1 MTTLGQHADNIINWL
16 GDDAAIPPDSIM
28 YLVTN
33 LRVRDEVIR
42 QMMQHPD
49 NWQAFLDKL
58 YDATL
63 EWPQIEAPVYTMTA
77 ILLWQA
83 GNNTH
88 ALMALGHA
96 LAEDP
101 QYNLAHLILAA
112 ISAGMDPA
120 GWAAGLAEMT
130 REECVGAA

>member
-1 MTTLGQHADNIINWL
+1 MNTLAEQADSIINWL
-16 GDDAAIPPDSIM
+16 GDDTPIAPDAITG
-28 YLVTN
+28 LTT

-42 QMMQHPD
+42 QIMQHPD

-63 EWPQIEAPVYTMTA
+63 EVPQVEVPVYTMAA
-77 ILLWQA
+77 ILMWQA
-83 GNNTH
+83 GNTNS
-88 ALMALGHA
+88 ALMSLGHA

-101 QYNLAHLILAA
+101 HYNLARLIHAA
-112 ISAGMDPA
+112 ISMDMPPA
-120 GWAAGLAEMT
+120 VWADGISGLT